1 MIGNLNNK
9 TIFITGATGLIG
21 KAVVRYIIKNYP
33 TATVI
38 ACVRNEQKAKKIF
51 SDIESRITIYVS
63 DVKKIVPVDM
73 GVDYVIHCASITNS
87 KAFVEMPVDVINE
100 SIIGTE
106 NVLKF
111 AVVNNIKGFVF
122 LSTMETYG
130 FSDEERKI
138 CEDAPSYL
146 DTMNVRSCYPIS
158 KRLCENMCVAYCS
171 QYGLPINVLRL
182 TQTFGNGVDYND
194 TRVFAEFARC
204 VIENKDIV
212 LKTKGETKRCYL
224 DVDDAVTAILTVL
237 TNGTSGQAYNVAN
250 ESTYCSI
257 YEMAKLV
264 ASLNSKISVK
274 IEVGNSTANGY
285 APTLKSNLSCAKL
298 NKLGWKAE
306 FGLRETFVKMIN
318 DMGGNVV

>member
-224 DVDDAVTAILTVL
+224 DVDDAVTAILTIL

-274 IEVGNSTANGY
+274 IEAGNSTANGY